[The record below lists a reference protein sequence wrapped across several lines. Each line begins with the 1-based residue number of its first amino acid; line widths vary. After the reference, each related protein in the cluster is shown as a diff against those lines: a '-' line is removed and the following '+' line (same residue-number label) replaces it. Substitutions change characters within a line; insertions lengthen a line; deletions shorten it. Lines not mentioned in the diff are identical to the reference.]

1 MAYMNRFAPLFV
13 LFGAALWGVDGIL
26 LRPSLYSLPVPLVVL
41 VESLLIVLILTPY
54 MLSRRT
60 LFSDLSSRDIWI
72 LFLVGLVGGAVGT
85 MAITRAL
92 FYVNYVNL
100 SIVVLLQKLQP
111 IFAIL
116 LAALLLKERPPKKF
130 YLLAA
135 LAVLGAYLMTFGFQS
150 PNFATGDKTAAA
162 AGFALAAAA
171 AFASGTVLGKMALKN
186 VSHQVSAYGR
196 FVFTALV
203 VMVLATATGDVWKY
217 PEITSDQWTIFLAIA
232 LISGVVGMLVYYY
245 GLKRVSASV
254 ATICELAFP
263 LTAVLLEYFVRD
275 NLLSI
280 PQWIGVVI
288 LLVSIILVTRPQANS
303 DI

>member
-1 MAYMNRFAPLFV
+1 MNRFAPLFV

-54 MLSRRT
+54 MLSKRKR
-60 LFSDLSSRDIWI
+60 FSGLSSRDMWI
-72 LFLVGLVGGAVGT
+72 LFLVGLVGGALGT

-111 IFAIL
+111 IFAIM
-116 LAALLLKERPPKKF
+116 LAALLLKERPPKQF

-135 LAVLGAYLMTFGFQS
+135 LAVLGAYLMTFGFQA
-150 PNFATGDKTAAA
+150 PNLATGEKTIAA

-171 AFASGTVLGKMALKN
+171 AFAAGTVLGKMALKN

-203 VMVLATATGDVWKY
+203 VFVLALTTGDVWKY
-217 PEITSDQWTIFLAIA
+217 PQITSDQWTIFFAIA
-232 LISGVVGMLVYYY
+232 LITGVVGMLIYYY

-263 LTAVLLEYFVRD
+263 LTAVLLEYFVRG
-275 NLLSI
+275 NLLSL

-288 LLVSIILVTRPQANS
+288 LLISIILVTRPSEAIRQ
-303 DI
+303 

>member
-1 MAYMNRFAPLFV
+1 MNRFAPLFV